1 MATVFMKWLEQK
13 PDSYDRGIRLLTLGR
28 INRIRDD
35 LVKKIIRNNMKVLEI
50 GCGTG
55 ELACLMGHA
64 GADVIGID
72 VAPAMLGTAEER
84 VKREGLTDI
93 VEVKRLN
100 ATAIGDHYPPETFD
114 LIVASL
120 IFSELSLNEQ
130 KLVLE
135 QCRQL
140 LKSGGKLV
148 LVDEIVPAGAI
159 RSLIYRLLRF
169 PVVLVT
175 FLLTRTTTRSLRNVE
190 SLFEI
195 QGFRVSQK
203 HRYLAGSLCAVLAE
217 PLLISDQ
224 VEQGPRLPHLP
235 RRNIMLRLL
244 VDVWTLFFRMIPPYP
259 KVSPGLYQI
268 GDPDQDSPLFAT
280 GNFELTVKS
289 VQRAIEGKL
298 DAWLLVVDSAG
309 INVWCAAGGGFL
321 TAEKVISSLKANRAG
336 EYVDHERIVLPQLCA
351 NGVDGWEIR
360 KETGWE
366 VLWGPVLAEDI
377 SAFVEN
383 DYKKTEKMRTVM
395 FPLKARLEMVSGTF
409 GLYGLLLLLPIA
421 IFWHQLFWPVLMT
434 LAGLSYF
441 YAIALPWLPGKDG
454 MWKSIP
460 LTLLSVLGLILFTAI
475 FDPVSPQILFN
486 RALGLVALAIFVS
499 GEFQGMSPLMR
510 GEQANWIP
518 EALIMTFLGLVYWLT
533 PLLLGWRGA

>member
-1 MATVFMKWLEQK
+1 MATVFMKWMEQK
-13 PDSYDRGIRLLTLGR
+13 PDSYDRGIRMLTLGR
-28 INRIRDD
+28 INRIHDD
-35 LVKKIIRNNMKVLEI
+35 LVKKNIRNNMKVLEI

-55 ELACLMGHA
+55 ELACLMGQA
-64 GADVIGID
+64 GAEVIGID
-72 VAPAMLGTAEER
+72 IAPAMLVTAEER
-84 VKREGLTDI
+84 VKRESLTDI
-93 VEVKRLN
+93 VELKRLN

-120 IFSELSLNEQ
+120 IFSELPLNEQ
-130 KLVLE
+130 KLVLD
-135 QCRQL
+135 QCRHL

-159 RSLIYRLLRF
+159 RSLVYRLLRL
-169 PVVLVT
+169 PIVLVT
-175 FLLTRTTTRSLRNVE
+175 FLLTRTTTRSLRHVE
-190 SLFEI
+190 GLLEI

-203 HRYLAGSLCAVLAE
+203 HEYLGGSLCAVLAE
-217 PLLISDQ
+217 PLFKSDP
-224 VEQGPRLPHLP
+224 VEQGLRLPHLP
-235 RRNIMLRLL
+235 RRNIMLKLL

-259 KVSPGLYQI
+259 IVAPGLYRI

-280 GNFELTVKS
+280 GNFALTVRR

-321 TAEKVISSLKANRAG
+321 TAEKVISSFKANGVER
-336 EYVDHERIVLPQLCA
+336 YVGHKQMILPQLSA

-377 SAFVEN
+377 VAFVDN

-395 FPLKARLEMVSGTF
+395 FPLKDRLEMVSGTF

-421 IFWHQLFWPVLMT
+421 IFWRHLFWPVLMT

-454 MWKSIP
+454 LWKSIP
-460 LTLLSVLGLILFTAI
+460 LTLLSVLGLILFTAV
-475 FDPVSPQILFN
+475 FDPVSTQTFFN
-486 RALGLVALAIFVS
+486 RALGLVALSIFVS

-518 EALIMTFLGLVYWLT
+518 EAAIAALLVLVYWLT